1 MYFWHFN
8 PVLKLQ
14 MEFITEQ
21 KVLND
26 LFGNEMTYIIPE
38 YQRPYSWDCIGKSDK
53 NNQVNVIWQDLID
66 FYESKNAN
74 IYFMGSMVV
83 IGDGTKREYEVVDG
97 QQRLTTLT
105 MLLTAIKCFLNE
117 IRVKKNIPAH
127 NQTEFLEFI
136 KASTDNIDKLIF
148 NEKRNGLYRKP
159 EKKVKIQKT
168 IGFDYD
174 NVLKIVM
181 ECGDISLI
189 SLKEASEEQKEVT
202 NRYFKNRLFFIDQ
215 LKQNFLKD
223 GIFTTETAEN
233 LDGFFE
239 FLRNKV
245 TILQIR
251 APKFDVAYQI
261 FEILNNRG
269 LPLSN
274 KDLFRNFLI
283 SEFHILK
290 SLKPDKYAHLDPN
303 KKWRDLDSRYELNT
317 EFVSRY
323 VESTRGKSQQH
334 SAFNDLQ
341 DIYKESFKHSLKEHK
356 INLFYKDI
364 EQNLAIYTKIL
375 NLDFSN
381 KTIKNKIAFLIH
393 SGNSGNLLNVLLTLF
408 RNESDETQILDFLKV
423 FEKNVI
429 YMLLGTTK
437 RFSTKPFYEAINEL
451 NEQKTNEAKNVF
463 VLNIFELDELKKLL
477 DEPIKDNE
485 IGRAMLVKYYYALD
499 SKLPKDVVAQHL
511 EVENASLEHII
522 PQNPDAKTN
531 WLTDFSNTFRKDYT
545 YKLGNMTLLT
555 QKMNSAA
562 RNFDFTK
569 KKAIYDQTIL
579 AMTKEIAMLSNIDEA
594 FIKKRHQRI
603 VDAIVLD
610 LEL

>member
-1 MYFWHFN
+1 
-8 PVLKLQ
+8 

-38 YQRPYSWDCIGKSDK
+38 YQRPYSWDCLGKSDK

-83 IGDGTKREYEVVDG
+83 IGDGTKRAYEVVDG

-105 MLLTAIKCFLNE
+105 ILFTAIKCFLNE
-117 IRVKKNIPAH
+117 IRVKKNIPLA

-136 KASTDNIDKLIF
+136 KASTNNLDTLIF
-148 NEKRNGLYRKP
+148 NEKRNGLYRKA
-159 EKKVKIQKT
+159 EKKVKIMQT

-181 ECGDISLI
+181 ECGDISSI
-189 SLKEASEEQKEVT
+189 SLKDATEEQKEVT
-202 NRYFKNRLFFIDQ
+202 HRYFKNRLFFIEQ
-215 LKQNFLKD
+215 LKQTFLKD
-223 GIFTTETAEN
+223 GIFTNETAEN

-251 APKFDVAYQI
+251 APQFDIAYQI

-290 SLKPDKYAHLDPN
+290 TLKPDKYAKLDPN
-303 KKWRDLDSRYELNT
+303 KKWRDLDASYELNT

-323 VESTRGKSQQH
+323 VESTRGRSQQH

-356 INLFYKDI
+356 IHIFYKDI
-364 EQNLAIYTKIL
+364 ERNLSVYTQIL
-375 NLDFSN
+375 QLDFSN
-381 KTIKNKIAFLIH
+381 KILKNKIAFLIH
-393 SGNSGNLLNVLLTLF
+393 SGNLSNVLNVLLSLL
-408 RNESDETQILDFLKV
+408 RNESDETKIIDFLKI
-423 FEKNVI
+423 FEKNI
-429 YMLLGTTK
+429 LYTLLGTAK
-437 RFSTKPFYEAINEL
+437 RFSTKPFYEAIQAL
-451 NEQKTNEAKNVF
+451 NEQKIEDAQKVF
-463 VLNIFELDELKKLL
+463 VLNAVELDELKNVL
-477 DEPIKDNE
+477 DMPIKDNE
-485 IGRAMLVKYYYALD
+485 IGRIMLVKYYYSLE

-522 PQNPDAKTN
+522 PQNPDVKTN
-531 WLTDFSNTFRKDYT
+531 WLTDFSNTFRKNYT

-562 RNFDFTK
+562 RNFDFSK
-569 KKAIYDQTIL
+569 KRLVYDQTIL
-579 AMTKEIAMLSNIDEA
+579 TMTKEIAVLTLIDED
-594 FIKKRHQRI
+594 FIEKRHQKI
-603 VDAIVLD
+603 IDALI
-610 LEL
+610 LELEL

>member
-1 MYFWHFN
+1 
-8 PVLKLQ
+8 

-66 FYESKNAN
+66 FYESKSAN

-105 MLLTAIKCFLNE
+105 ILFTAIKCFLQE
-117 IRVKKNIPAH
+117 IRINKNIPTT

-181 ECGDISLI
+181 ECGDISVL
-189 SLKEASEEQKEVT
+189 SLNEASEEQKEVT

-215 LKQNFLKD
+215 LKQKFLRD
-223 GIFTTETAEN
+223 GIFTNETAEN

-251 APKFDVAYQI
+251 APKFDIAYQI

-303 KKWRDLDSRYELNT
+303 KKWRDLDTRYELNT

-323 VESTRGKSQQH
+323 VESTRGKNQQH

-364 EQNLAIYTKIL
+364 EHNLAIYTKIL

-381 KTIKNKIAFLIH
+381 KAIKNKIAFLIH
-393 SGNSGNLLNVLLTLF
+393 SGNLSNILNVLLALL
-408 RNESDETQILDFLKV
+408 RNESNETKILAFLKV

-429 YMLLGTTK
+429 YMLLGTAK
-437 RFSTKPFYEAINEL
+437 RLSTKPFYEAINEL
-451 NEQKTNEAKNVF
+451 NEQQTEDAKNIF
-463 VLNIFELDELKKLL
+463 VLNAFELDELKSLL
-477 DEPIKDNE
+477 DSSIKDNE
-485 IGRAMLVKYYYALD
+485 IGRIMLVKYYYSIDA
-499 SKLPKDVVAQHL
+499 KLPKDVVTQRL
-511 EVENASLEHII
+511 EEDNASLEHII
-522 PQNPDAKTN
+522 PQNPDVKTN
-531 WLTDFSNTFRKDYT
+531 WLTDFSNKFRKDYT

-562 RNFDFTK
+562 RNFDFSK
-569 KKAIYDQTIL
+569 KKVVYEQTIL
-579 AMTKEIAMLSNIDEA
+579 TMTKEIAALTAIDED
-594 FIKKRHQRI
+594 FIEKRHKRI
-603 VDAIVLD
+603 VDAISLD
-610 LEL
+610 LKL